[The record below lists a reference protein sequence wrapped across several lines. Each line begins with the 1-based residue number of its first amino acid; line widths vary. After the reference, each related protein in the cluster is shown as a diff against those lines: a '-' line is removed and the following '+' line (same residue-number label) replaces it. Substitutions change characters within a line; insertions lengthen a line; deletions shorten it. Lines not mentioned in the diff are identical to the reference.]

1 MFTNDHCTNNS
12 TNLEWKIKED
22 EIFLY
27 VGTQLALTYR
37 VLFLDENILIFSLKT
52 YIDKDSKIDDI
63 EILAS
68 PYDPYGTFG
77 KN

>member
-27 VGTQLALTYR
+27 VGTQLALTYK
-37 VLFLDENILIFSLKT
+37 VLFLDENNLILSLKT
-52 YIDKDSKIDDI
+52 DIDTAGNIDDATI
-63 EILAS
+63 ITS
-68 PYDPYGTFG
+68 PYDPYNQFG

>member
-52 YIDKDSKIDDI
+52 DIDKDSKIDDI

-68 PYDPYGTFG
+68 PYDPYSTFG